1 MPYGSSPRYIKFGLY
16 LLLIVLINVAAQSA
30 FFRWD
35 LTENNIYSL
44 SPVSREV
51 VASLSE
57 PLTIKAFFSQELP
70 PPYNSH
76 KQYFRDILVE
86 YAQNANQNFNYELIE
101 VPAQSKDKQRQ
112 AEEYGIQ
119 PMQVQIVEEDALS
132 YKKVYMGA
140 VLIHGDAVE
149 KLPSITSPRDLE
161 YKLTSAMRKL
171 QNKVS
176 ALLALDKP
184 VDIKLILSSSLAS
197 IAPAIGLEDLPGL
210 PKTIRGVVDTLN
222 AENYGQLKFSH
233 LDPKQSDIQELA
245 STYDLQELQWPDIP
259 DADISAGSGVIG
271 LIVEHGDAHR
281 TLSLLNVTRLPLLGT
296 QYSLLDTSRIQ
307 DLISLNMKN
316 LLGINQALGYLAGH
330 GTPPISPMSRSQ
342 RRDGLTLQAFR
353 QLASENYS
361 LQEITL
367 EEGIPEGLNCLVIAG
382 AQESFSDYEL
392 FQLDQAL
399 MRGTNLA
406 VFQDS
411 LVNTSSNPRMP
422 PRFEPNR
429 TGLEELLNHYGLSQE
444 ESVVMDEHC
453 YKQKMPQERGGGE
466 QPIYFA
472 PLIRKD
478 NINRQ
483 LPYLRNIKG
492 LIAFKNSPVHLRSRE
507 LEDKDLQGEILF
519 SSSKQSWTQS
529 ENLTLNPRG
538 ITPPAGPED
547 MRSYPLAALASGRF
561 PSYFAGKK
569 IPAQESKQTNATGTN
584 ATQSNATEAIVS
596 PDLASSLTAP
606 DTVMEKGQPGHV
618 LLIGSAAMLSDTV
631 LDAQGQGPNSVLI
644 MNLIDVLNGHPQ
656 MATLRSKGLQLNP
669 LGQTSS
675 PVKTLIK
682 GLNIIGLP
690 VLTGI
695 FGLVVWVFRNRRK
708 KRIQHMF
715 A

>member
-1 MPYGSSPRYIKFGLY
+1 MLHGTSQRYIKFGLY
-16 LLLIVLINVAAQSA
+16 LLLVVLINIAAQSA
-30 FFRWD
+30 FVRWD

-44 SPVSREV
+44 SPVSKEV
-51 VASLSE
+51 VGSLSE

-70 PPYNSH
+70 PPYNTH

-101 VPAQSKDKQRQ
+101 VPAQSKAKQRQ
-112 AEEYGIQ
+112 AEKYGIQ

-161 YKLTSAMRKL
+161 YKLTSSMRKL

-184 VDIKLILSSSLAS
+184 VQIKLIVSSSLSS
-197 IAPAIGLEDLPGL
+197 IAPAIGLEGLSNLPE
-210 PKTIRGVVDTLN
+210 KIRNVVDTLN
-222 AENYGQLKFSH
+222 AENYGKLKFSH
-233 LDPKQSDIQELA
+233 LDPKQSDLRELV
-245 STYDLQELQWPDIP
+245 SSYDLQELQWPDIP
-259 DADISAGSGVIG
+259 DADISADSGAIG
-271 LIVEHGDAHR
+271 LVVEHGDAHR

-307 DLISLNMKN
+307 ELISLNMKS

-330 GTPPISPMSRSQ
+330 GTPPISSMSRSQ
-342 RRDGLTLQAFR
+342 RRDGLTLRAFQ

-367 EEGIPEGLNCLVIAG
+367 EEGIPEGLNCLVMAG
-382 AQESFSDYEL
+382 AQEPFSDYEL

-406 VFQDS
+406 IFQDS
-411 LVNTSSNPRMP
+411 LVNTSPNPRMP
-422 PRFEPNR
+422 PRFEPNS
-429 TGLEELLNHYGLSQE
+429 TGLEKLLNHYGLELE
-444 ESVVMDEHC
+444 EAIVMDENC
-453 YKQKMPQERGGGE
+453 YKQKMPQEQGGGE

-478 NINRQ
+478 NINHQ

-492 LIAFKNSPVHLRSRE
+492 LIAFKNSPVQLRSQE
-507 LEDKDLQGEILF
+507 LKDKDLHGEILF

-529 ENLTLNPRG
+529 DNLTLNPRA
-538 ITPPAGPED
+538 IQPPADKGS
-547 MRSYPLAALASGRF
+547 MRSHPLAALASGRF
-561 PSYFAGKK
+561 SSYFAGKQ
-569 IPAQESKQTNATGTN
+569 IPAQEQANATETN
-584 ATQSNATEAIVS
+584 ATQSNATENIAS
-596 PDLASSLTAP
+596 TDLASSLTAP
-606 DTVMEKGQPGHV
+606 DTVLDKGQPGQV

-631 LDAQGQGPNSVLI
+631 LDQQGQGPNSVLI
-644 MNLIDVLNGHPQ
+644 MNVIDALNGRPQ
-656 MATLRSKGLQLNP
+656 MAALRSKGQQLNP
-669 LGQTSS
+669 LQETSS
-675 PVKTLIK
+675 TAKTVIK
-682 GLNIIGLP
+682 GFNIIGLP

-695 FGLVVWVFRNRRK
+695 FGLLVWGLRNRRK

-715 A
+715 E

>member
-1 MPYGSSPRYIKFGLY
+1 MLHGTSPRYIKFGLY
-16 LLLIVLINVAAQSA
+16 LLLVVLINIAAQSA
-30 FFRWD
+30 FVRWD

-44 SPVSREV
+44 SPVSKEV
-51 VASLSE
+51 VGSLSE

-70 PPYNSH
+70 PPYNTH

-101 VPAQSKDKQRQ
+101 VPAQSKAKQRQ

-161 YKLTSAMRKL
+161 YKLTSSMRKL

-184 VDIKLILSSSLAS
+184 IQIKLIVSSSLSS
-197 IAPAIGLEDLPGL
+197 IAPAIGLEGLSNLPE
-210 PKTIRGVVDTLN
+210 KIRNVVDTLN
-222 AENYGQLKFSH
+222 AENYGKLNFSH
-233 LDPKQSDIQELA
+233 LDPKQSDLRELV
-245 STYDLQELQWPDIP
+245 SSYDLQELQWPDIP
-259 DADISAGSGVIG
+259 DADISAGSGAIG
-271 LIVEHGDAHR
+271 LVVEHGDAHR

-296 QYSLLDTSRIQ
+296 QYSLLGTSRIQ
-307 DLISLNMKN
+307 ELISLNMKS

-342 RRDGLTLQAFR
+342 RRDGLTLRAFQ

-367 EEGIPEGLNCLVIAG
+367 EKGIPEGLNCLVMAG
-382 AQESFSDYEL
+382 AQEPFSDYEL

-406 VFQDS
+406 IFQDS
-411 LVNTSSNPRMP
+411 LVNTSPNPRMP
-422 PRFEPNR
+422 PRFEPNN
-429 TGLEELLNHYGLSQE
+429 TGLEKLLNHYGLELE
-444 ESVVMDEHC
+444 EAIVMDENC
-453 YKQKMPQERGGGE
+453 YKQKMPQEQGGGE

-478 NINRQ
+478 NINHQ

-492 LIAFKNSPVHLRSRE
+492 LIAFKNSPVQLRSQE
-507 LEDKDLQGEILF
+507 LKDNDLHGEILF

-529 ENLTLNPRG
+529 ENLTLNPRA
-538 ITPPAGPED
+538 ISPPAGQED

-561 PSYFAGKK
+561 PSYFAGKQ
-569 IPAQESKQTNATGTN
+569 IPAQEQANATGTN
-584 ATQSNATEAIVS
+584 ATQSNATENIVS
-596 PDLASSLTAP
+596 NDLASSLTAP
-606 DTVMEKGQPGHV
+606 DTVLDKGQPGQV

-631 LDAQGQGPNSVLI
+631 LDQQGQGPNSVLI
-644 MNLIDVLNGHPQ
+644 MNLIDALNDRPQ
-656 MATLRSKGLQLNP
+656 MAALRSKGQQLNP
-669 LGQTSS
+669 LEETSS
-675 PVKTLIK
+675 TAKTVIK

-690 VLTGI
+690 VLTGM
-695 FGLVVWVFRNRRK
+695 FGLLVWGLRNRRK

-715 A
+715 E